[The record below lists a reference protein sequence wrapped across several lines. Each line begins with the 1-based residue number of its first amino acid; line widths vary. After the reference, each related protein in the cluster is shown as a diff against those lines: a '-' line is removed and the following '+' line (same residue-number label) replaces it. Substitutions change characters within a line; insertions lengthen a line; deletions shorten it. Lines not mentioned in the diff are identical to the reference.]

1 MLSMGYL
8 DSLPLVQST
17 NHNLSGSVK
26 LDLDLLKPWRVSA
39 AAAPRDDDA
48 SPPVRHRSQEQ
59 PSQVWLQY
67 AYRKHHP
74 ALQWLPTK
82 LAEWIANNMQDELG
96 FPDKADPRRGWTPAE
111 LNSILQNH
119 VVRDRN
125 GCALTTFGCVE
136 WESELYRGVMR
147 ARCYPWNMPKHRF
160 HKMNPQV
167 IPCYP
172 WLCTLILGYPGISLS
187 DVPAPGLL
195 HDSPALPVQPGG
207 SL

>member
-1 MLSMGYL
+1 MTTQDSPVKFAQTRISHDNLGQLSFVYRKHH
-8 DSLPLVQST
+8 P
-17 NHNLSGSVK
+17 
-26 LDLDLLKPWRVSA
+26 
-39 AAAPRDDDA
+39 
-48 SPPVRHRSQEQ
+48 
-59 PSQVWLQY
+59 

-96 FPDKADPRRGWTPAE
+96 FPDKADPRRGWTPGE

-119 VVRDRN
+119 VVRNRD

-160 HKMNPQV
+160 HKTNPQV

-172 WLCTLILGYPGISLS
+172 
-187 DVPAPGLL
+187 
-195 HDSPALPVQPGG
+195 
-207 SL
+207 

>member
-1 MLSMGYL
+1 
-8 DSLPLVQST
+8 VQGT
-17 NHNLSGSVK
+17 GPNLSGSVK

-39 AAAPRDDDA
+39 AAAATNDDA
-48 SPPVRHRSQEQ
+48 SPPVRHMSQQQ
-59 PSQVWLQY
+59 PSQVWLEY

-82 LAEWIANNMQDELG
+82 LAEWIANNLQDELG

-119 VVRDRN
+119 VVRNRA

-172 WLCTLILGYPGISLS
+172 WLYTYITGYPGISLAN
-187 DVPAPGLL
+187 DAAPGLL
-195 HDSPALPVQPGG
+195 LDSPALPVQPGG
-207 SL
+207 PL

>member
-147 ARCYPWNMPKHRF
+147 ARCYQWNMPKHCF
-160 HKMNPQV
+160 HKTNPQV

-195 HDSPALPVQPGG
+195 HDSPAQPVQPGG